1 MTQTSL
7 AKQLGA
13 LKLVQRDEIQLP
25 SRTKISFLFDVKQ
38 AANIDDQTLFYM
50 CQSGISHLNKE
61 VDSDLAEKLSV
72 FNTDIF
78 GEKALEFYRGG
89 QTAESLQSID
99 S

>member
-1 MTQTSL
+1 
-7 AKQLGA
+7 
-13 LKLVQRDEIQLP
+13 
-25 SRTKISFLFDVKQ
+25 
-38 AANIDDQTLFYM
+38 M